1 MSDAVP
7 DSRPEPGTPAV
18 LLEVR
23 DGVAHLTL
31 NRPADANSFDLPT
44 AEALTDAVASIEVDE
59 SATVVVLTGNGPRFC
74 AGGDVASFA
83 AADDPQAYIR
93 ELADV
98 LDGAMQRLAALPK
111 PVVVGVQGAVAGAGL
126 SVMLGAD
133 LIVAERS
140 TKFVTAYAGIGLT
153 PDIGLSYLLPRAVGQ
168 VRAMDLLLAGRVIDG
183 DTALAWGLVSE
194 TVDSDAGDRARA
206 LGQKLADSVPGAYGQ
221 ARRLVRSGWEAS
233 RAEAGEDEA
242 VTIAHRVG
250 TGEAQA
256 RIQAFLAK
264 K

>member
-1 MSDAVP
+1 MSD
-7 DSRPEPGTPAV
+7 AV

-31 NRPADANSFDLPT
+31 NRPTDANSFDLPT
-44 AEALTDAVASIEVDE
+44 AQAVTEAVERIEADDD
-59 SATVVVLTGNGPRFC
+59 ATVVVLTGNGPRFC

-83 AADDPQAYIR
+83 AADDPQAYLR

-111 PVVVGVQGAVAGAGL
+111 PVVAGVQGAVAGAGL
-126 SVMLGAD
+126 SVMLAAD
-133 LIVAERS
+133 LVVAERS

-168 VRAMDLLLAGRVIDG
+168 VRAMELLLNGRVLDG
-183 DTALAWGLVSE
+183 DTALDWGLVSE
-194 TVDSDAGDRARA
+194 VVDAGAADRARS

-221 ARRLVRSGWEAS
+221 ARRLVRSGWES
-233 RAEAGEDEA
+233 TRAEVGQDEA
-242 VTIAHRVG
+242 ATIAARVG
-250 TGEAQA
+250 TDEAQA
-256 RIQAFLAK
+256 RIQKFLAK
-264 K
+264 R

>member
-1 MSDAVP
+1 MSD
-7 DSRPEPGTPAV
+7 AV

-44 AEALTDAVASIEVDE
+44 ALALTDAVARIEQDDTA
-59 SATVVVLTGNGPRFC
+59 SVVVLTGNGPRFC

-83 AADDPQAYIR
+83 AAEDPQGYIR

-98 LDGAMQRLAALPK
+98 LDGAMQRLAALAR
-111 PVVVGVQGAVAGAGL
+111 PVVAGVQGAVAGAGL

-133 LIVAERS
+133 LVVAERA

-168 VRAMDLLLAGRVIDG
+168 VRAMELLLNGRVLDG

-194 TVDSDAGDRARA
+194 VVDSDAGDRAREV
-206 LGQKLADSVPGAYGQ
+206 GQKLAGSVPGAYGQ
-221 ARRLVRSGWEAS
+221 ARRLVRSGWEAT

-242 VTIAHRVG
+242 VTIAQRVG
-250 TGEAQA
+250 TDEAQA
-256 RIQAFLAK
+256 RIQAFLK
-264 K
+264 R